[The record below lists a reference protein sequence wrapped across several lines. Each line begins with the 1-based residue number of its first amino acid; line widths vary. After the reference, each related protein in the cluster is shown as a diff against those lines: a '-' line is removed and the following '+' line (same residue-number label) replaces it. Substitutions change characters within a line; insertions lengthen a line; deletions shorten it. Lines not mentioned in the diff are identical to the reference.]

1 MNDFPAIRLLKRH
14 GYTLAAVAALAV
26 PLGALL
32 LFLCGWSWPILPAGI
47 VGGALVYLLAR
58 SYVELI
64 HIITEM
70 LLPQ

>member
-1 MNDFPAIRLLKRH
+1 MSDFPAIRLLKRY

-32 LFLCGWSWPILPAGI
+32 LFLCGWSWPVLPAGV